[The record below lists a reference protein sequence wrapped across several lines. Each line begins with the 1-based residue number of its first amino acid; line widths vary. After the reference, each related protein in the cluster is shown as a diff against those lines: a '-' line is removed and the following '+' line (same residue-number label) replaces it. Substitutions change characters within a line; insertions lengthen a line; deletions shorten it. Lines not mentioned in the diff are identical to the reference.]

1 MPVKQLRSALIK
13 HYIIQTGGY
22 QPLVSLTDVKIKVEG
37 LQANFSVVSV
47 NLCDN
52 KQPTLYC

>member
-13 HYIIQTGGY
+13 HYIIQRGVY
-22 QPLVSLTDVKIKVEG
+22 QPLFSLMDVKIKVEG
-37 LQANFSVVSV
+37 LQTNFTVVSV

-52 KQPTLYC
+52 KQSTLLC